1 MVESP
6 CIAVCRIDLSKEVC
20 AGCYRTL
27 EEIARWRNMT
37 DIERKAV
44 LASVESRRIALVEE
58 MPKTA

>member
-37 DIERKAV
+37 DTERNTV
-44 LASVESRRIALVEE
+44 LAAVTRRREALVEE
-58 MPKTA
+58 LPKTA

>member
-37 DIERKAV
+37 DIERNTV
-44 LASVESRRIALVEE
+44 LAAVTRRREALAEE
-58 MPKTA
+58 LPKTA

>member
-1 MVESP
+1 M
-6 CIAVCRIDLSKEVC
+6 CRIDLSKEVC

-44 LASVESRRIALVEE
+44 LVSVEKRRIALDEE
-58 MPKTA
+58 LPKTA

>member
-27 EEIARWRNMT
+27 EEIARWRDMT

-44 LASVESRRIALVEE
+44 LASVEKRRIALDEE
-58 MPKTA
+58 LPKTA

>member
-37 DIERKAV
+37 DVERKVV
-44 LASVESRRIALVEE
+44 LAAVDRRRAKLAEDL
-58 MPKTA
+58 PKTA